1 MTLIVGITGGI
12 GSGKSTFSREVL
24 KRKIE
29 IFDSNKEVSL
39 IYKKPKKQFLDYLK
53 KIGLGRAV
61 KNNKINKEK
70 ISRIIFSEKATKLRL
85 EKYIFKIIRKKRS
98 EFIRVEKRKK
108 TKIIFCDIPL
118 LFENNLETEFDKIV
132 SIISSKNNRQKRLL
146 ASKKISKNQFKRII
160 KFQTSDIVRKSKSDM
175 IIYNNST
182 VKQFIKKI
190 NKIIDAL
197 VL

>member
-24 KRKIE
+24 KRKIG
-29 IFDSNKEVSL
+29 IFDSDKEVSL
-39 IYKKPKKQFLDYLK
+39 IYKKPKKQFLDCLK
-53 KIGLGRAV
+53 KIGLGCAV
-61 KNNKINKEK
+61 KNNKIDKQK

-98 EFIRVEKRKK
+98 DFIRVEKRKR

>member
-24 KRKIE
+24 KRKIG
-29 IFDSNKEVSL
+29 IFDSDKEVSL

-53 KIGLGRAV
+53 KIGLGCAV
-61 KNNKINKEK
+61 KNNKINKQK
-70 ISRIIFSEKATKLRL
+70 ISRIIFSEKATKLKL

-98 EFIRVEKRKK
+98 DFIRAEKRKK

>member
-29 IFDSNKEVSL
+29 IFDSDKEVSL